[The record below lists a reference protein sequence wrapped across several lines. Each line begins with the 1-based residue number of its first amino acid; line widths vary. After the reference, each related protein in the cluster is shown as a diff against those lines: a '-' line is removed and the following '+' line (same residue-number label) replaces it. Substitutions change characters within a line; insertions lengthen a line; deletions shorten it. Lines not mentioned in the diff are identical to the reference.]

1 VALGTIR
8 AGTVSTG
15 STSPRSPALPASVVS
30 GELIVLHVAIEGTSC
45 SVSTPTGYTAG
56 PNAANGTTLRSVI
69 FYKVAGGSES
79 APSVTSSGTS
89 RMQIFAIP
97 GAHATTP
104 AVNGNTGSGS
114 STAANVPT
122 LSTPGT
128 RGAMLLHGIA
138 SSVAGTN
145 IVEDWRMTL
154 LAQGNSGGTTAA
166 NCQGG
171 VAVEAGMSEDAPTPS
186 GRSATVGSG
195 TWASAGI
202 WIIPAVAQTFGLRQS
217 AKANSTGT
225 AINTL
230 TATMADNGASGSFLT
245 AEVADWWWLTS
256 GFVDDVDYNSG
267 TNFTKIIEQST
278 TNSVFLVSLW
288 YFQNNAQTASPPA
301 IVAKQNTAAD
311 TAGMSLI
318 AKEWV
323 GVATTGTPYEAQA
336 AAAAGADSTTATVTT
351 GTMTA
356 GQRLVISAESSQA
369 GTAFVGDTD
378 YTKRWLQSTQG
389 SNWQAMLSEDRE
401 MAGGGTDTVTVT
413 WTTAANW
420 VIVVAAFLPPSAATK
435 SPPPFQRPWRRVQ
448 RKVIA

>member
-1 VALGTIR
+1 MALGTIR

-15 STSPRSPALPASVVS
+15 ATSPRSPALPASVVS
-30 GELIVLHVAIEGTSC
+30 GELLVLHVAIEGTSC

-56 PNAANGTTLRSVI
+56 PNAANGTTLRSAI

-122 LSTPGT
+122 LTTPGT

-171 VAVEAGMSEDAPTPS
+171 VEVEAGMSEDAPTPS
-186 GRSATVGSG
+186 SRAATVGSG

-217 AKANSTGT
+217 ARVASNGV
-225 AINTL
+225 AVNTL
-230 TATMADNGASGSFLT
+230 TATLPENGLSGSLLT
-245 AEVADWWWLTS
+245 AEVADWYWLS
-256 GFVDDVDYNSG
+256 NGFVDDVDYNSG
-267 TNFTKIIEQST
+267 LNFTKVVEQST
-278 TNSVFLVSLW
+278 NNATYLVSLW
-288 YFQNNAQTASPPA
+288 CYQNNTQTTPPV
-301 IVAKQNTAAD
+301 IVAHQNTAAD
-311 TAGMSLI
+311 TADMSLHV
-318 AKEWV
+318 KEWV
-323 GVATTGTPYEAQA
+323 GVATTGTPYEAT
-336 AAAAGADSTTATVTT
+336 AGANSPTNDGTTATVTT
-351 GTMTA
+351 GTMTS
-356 GQRLVISAESSQA
+356 GNRLVIASESSDVGSAFA
-369 GTAFVGDTD
+369 GDVD
-378 YTKRWLQSTQG
+378 YTRRWLQSTSG
-389 SNWQAMLSEDRE
+389 GNWQPMYSQDRE
-401 MAGGGTDTVTVT
+401 MAGGGTDTITVT
-413 WTTAANW
+413 WTTTSNW
-420 VIVVAAFLPPSAATK
+420 AIAVAAFLPEPAAA
-435 SPPPFQRPWRRVQ
+435 PILPPFPQRTIFVRVPQRR
-448 RKVIA
+448 